1 MATRK
6 IRIIHAADLHLG
18 SPFSA
23 LPAARASVRRDE
35 QERTFYDMIRL
46 CRERKT
52 QILLIAGDLLDAVR
66 VSPEQK
72 RNLVRA
78 FGEIPE
84 TRIFISPGNHDPYF
98 RMCPYE
104 TEEWPPNVHIFKGAL
119 EPIVCKE
126 INTVVWG
133 AAFRATR
140 QTSTLCP
147 NGFHISSVEGAEPDS
162 IHLIVLHGD
171 LVAGKKGESAYNP
184 IQTSW
189 IEGSGADYIALGH
202 VHDQT
207 SVLRAGRTFYAYSG
221 CPEARGYD
229 EAGPRGVFAG
239 TIAKGRAD
247 LDYIYI
253 NKRNF
258 YTLNVPVDD
267 CGTQTELAT
276 AVQRYLR
283 EKYPDEF
290 EGSAF
295 RVTLT
300 GALPPDFTPDTVAL
314 RTSLRE
320 LCFDARVYDKTTASV
335 DPEMLRK
342 ETSIRGVFT
351 DILWKRR
358 EAAEAAGDAASVE
371 RLDLALKLG
380 LASFEREVRY
390 REDS

>member
-1 MATRK
+1 MATHK

-23 LPAARASVRRDE
+23 LPADRAAVRRDE
-35 QERTFYDMIRL
+35 QERTFYDVIRL
-46 CRERKT
+46 CRERQT

-66 VSPEQK
+66 VSREQR

-98 RMCPYE
+98 SLCPYE
-104 TEEWPPNVHIFKGAL
+104 TEDWPSNVHIFKGAL
-119 EPIVCKE
+119 EPVVCKD

-133 AAFRATR
+133 AAFRAAR

-147 NGFHISSVEGAEPDS
+147 PGFHVSSIEDAEPDA
-162 IHLIVLHGD
+162 IHVILLHGD
-171 LVAGKKGESAYNP
+171 LVTGKKGESAYNP
-184 IQTSW
+184 IQPSW
-189 IEGSGADYIALGH
+189 IEGSGADYVALGH

-207 SVLRAGRTFYAYSG
+207 SVLRAGRTLYAYSG

-229 EAGPRGVFAG
+229 EAGPRGVFVG
-239 TIAKGRAD
+239 TIAKGRTD
-247 LDYIYI
+247 LDYIHI

-258 YTLNVPVDD
+258 YTLDVPVDD
-267 CGTQTELAT
+267 CGTQKELSS
-276 AVQRYLR
+276 AVHRYLR
-283 EKYPDEF
+283 EKYPDDF
-290 EGSAF
+290 EQSAF
-295 RVTLT
+295 RITLT
-300 GALPPDFTPDTVAL
+300 GAMPPDFTPDTVAL
-314 RTSLRE
+314 RTGLRE
-320 LCFDARVYDKTTASV
+320 VCFDARVYEKTTASI
-335 DPEMLRK
+335 DPEMLRM

-351 DILWKRR
+351 DILWRKR
-358 EAAEAAGDAASVE
+358 EAAESAGDTALVDRIDSS
-371 RLDLALKLG
+371 LKLG